1 MITEQKSTEQM
12 RVDLERYHTIFET
25 ATIGIAVATPEGRFF
40 QVNPTFC
47 RFLGYSEEELLK
59 LTIADVTHP
68 HDKAESLRLLH
79 EIRDSGKP
87 GEQIEMRKRY
97 IRKDGQ
103 IVWGHTRAGWH
114 FNLSDQ
120 SSYVVGLIQDITE
133 QVEAEEELVMS
144 SVRNRGVVD
153 TAATGLI
160 TITEHGIVESF
171 NFTAEQIFGYTAD
184 EVLDQNVRMLMA
196 EPYQDAHDGYI
207 ASYLQTGAKRII
219 GTPREVVGKR
229 KDGTTFPM
237 ELVVNE
243 VEAPYQRLFS
253 SVVREV
259 TAQKRAEAE
268 QRLNVLEQMAIG
280 IAHDINNALSPASL
294 LVDDLLEEAVLSDAV
309 KRDLNTIRTAVNDT
323 VNIIDR
329 LRPLYRPHGAED
341 ELVPIALTNLI
352 EQVIELTRPRWQGT
366 LESRGAVIDIATE
379 LQPDVPPVFGLE
391 TELREALTNLVFN
404 AIDAMPGGGL
414 ITFRAAQDA
423 RHIWVEVCDDGEG
436 MDDETLHRCLDPFYS
451 TKSSRGTGLGL
462 AMVYNIIHRHNG
474 DMEIHSEVGVGTT
487 MRLMFPI
494 GPPAESA

>member
-1 MITEQKSTEQM
+1 MITEQKPAEQM
-12 RVDLERYHTIFET
+12 RVDLERYRSIFET
-25 ATIGIAVATPEGRFF
+25 ATIGMAVATPEGRFF
-40 QVNPTFC
+40 EVNPAFC
-47 RFLGYSEEELLK
+47 RFLGYSEEELLE

-68 HDKAESLRLLH
+68 ADTAESLRHLH
-79 EIRDSGKP
+79 AIRDSGKP
-87 GEQIEMRKRY
+87 GEQIEIQKRY

-103 IVWGHTRAGWH
+103 IVWGHTMAGWH

-144 SVRNRGVVD
+144 IIRNRAIVD
-153 TAATGLI
+153 TAAAGFI
-160 TITEHGIVESF
+160 TITEHGIIESF
-171 NFTAEQIFGYTAD
+171 NLAAEQIFGYTVD
-184 EVLDQNVRMLMA
+184 EVIDQNVRMLMA
-196 EPYQDAHDGYI
+196 EPYQDVYDDYI
-207 ASYLQTGAKRII
+207 ANYLQTGEKKII

-259 TAQKRAEAE
+259 TAQKRAEAQ
-268 QRLNVLEQMAIG
+268 QRLKVLEQMAGG
-280 IAHDINNALSPASL
+280 IVHDINNSLSPISM
-294 LVDDLLEEAVLSDAV
+294 LVDELLENAVLSDTAN
-309 KRDLNTIRTAVNDT
+309 RALDIIQTAVNDT

-329 LRPLYRPHGAED
+329 LRTIYRPRGAED

-352 EQVIELTRPRWQGT
+352 EQVIELTRARWQGT

-379 LQPDVPPVFGLE
+379 LQPDVPPVFGIQ

-404 AIDAMPGGGL
+404 AMDAMPRGGL
-414 ITFRAAQDA
+414 ITFRAHHDP
-423 RHIWVEVCDDGEG
+423 RHIRLEVCDEGEG
-436 MDDETLHRCLDPFYS
+436 MDDETRRRCLEPFYS
-451 TKSSRGTGLGL
+451 TKEERGTGLGL
-462 AMVYNIIHRHNG
+462 AMVYNIIHQHNG

-487 MRLMFPI
+487 VRLMFPI